1 MKKKQRC
8 YIYTRVSTA
17 IQVDGYSLD
26 AQRDK
31 LIKYAEYQ
39 ELDIAHEYSDQGKSG
54 KSVEGR
60 PEFMQM
66 LEDIKSEKDQ
76 VSYVLVFKLSR
87 FGRNAADVLSSL
99 QLMQDYGV
107 NLVCVEDGI
116 DSSKDAGK
124 LMISVL
130 SAVAEIEREN
140 IQIQTMEGRKQKA
153 REGKWNGGLPP
164 YGYKLVNGLL
174 MIEEEEAEII
184 RIIFDKYLNTSMG
197 SIAITEYLNSHGYK
211 KKLRQ
216 NNTLD
221 YFTENFISKVLDN
234 AVYCGRIT
242 YGKRTMEKVIGTRN
256 EYRQVRKDD
265 YIDVKGIH
273 EGIITEEE
281 WAQVQIKRKS
291 MAAYQPKTH
300 SLEHE
305 HILSGLLKC
314 PKCGGP
320 MYGNVNRKKKKDG
333 SSYKDYFFYRCQR
346 RKVIDGKKC
355 DYKRQWSEELIDD
368 AVSEL
373 ICSLVTKPKF
383 EEHLRKKVGDKIDT
397 KELES
402 EIEYLKKQIQSKKNA
417 KERLGMEIDRLDETD
432 RLYEL
437 KYEDMQ
443 GRLYKLYEDIDE
455 MEEKVQVLQRRI
467 DNIMR
472 QKISGDQVYEFLLAF
487 DRLYK
492 ELSDVDKKK
501 FMNTFVERI
510 EIYEEKQTSGQVLKK
525 IRFRFPI
532 YFNGEEIDEISWDN
546 DATVET
552 VCLLSKLH
560 EAKHHV
566 NVTVDMDEMDL
577 TSAESKATYEEIKKY
592 VAVHNDGMKVSN
604 LYIAQVQAKYGII
617 ERENYNL
624 PKSEDTKHP
633 QCPKEKEDAIVD
645 ALRFFRMI

>member
-242 YGKRTMEKVIGTRN
+242 YGKRTMEKVTGTRN

-291 MAAYQPKTH
+291 MAAYQPKSH

-492 ELSDVDKKK
+492 ELSEVDKKK

-552 VCLLSKLH
+552 VCLLSKV
-560 EAKHHV
+560 K
-566 NVTVDMDEMDL
+566 
-577 TSAESKATYEEIKKY
+577 
-592 VAVHNDGMKVSN
+592 
-604 LYIAQVQAKYGII
+604 
-617 ERENYNL
+617 
-624 PKSEDTKHP
+624 
-633 QCPKEKEDAIVD
+633 
-645 ALRFFRMI
+645 

>member
-552 VCLLSKLH
+552 VCLLSNRKPDSYVHLNL
-560 EAKHHV
+560 KMK
-566 NVTVDMDEMDL
+566 D
-577 TSAESKATYEEIKKY
+577 YYRIK
-592 VAVHNDGMKVSN
+592 D
-604 LYIAQVQAKYGII
+604 AQ
-617 ERENYNL
+617 
-624 PKSEDTKHP
+624 
-633 QCPKEKEDAIVD
+633 KEQDKK
-645 ALRFFRMI
+645 

>member
-552 VCLLSKLH
+552 VVLMSRVEGK
-560 EAKHHV
+560 
-566 NVTVDMDEMDL
+566 
-577 TSAESKATYEEIKKY
+577 
-592 VAVHNDGMKVSN
+592 
-604 LYIAQVQAKYGII
+604 
-617 ERENYNL
+617 
-624 PKSEDTKHP
+624 
-633 QCPKEKEDAIVD
+633 
-645 ALRFFRMI
+645 

>member
-355 DYKRQWSEELIDD
+355 DYKRQWSEKLIDD

-552 VCLLSKLH
+552 VCLLSRNK
-560 EAKHHV
+560 
-566 NVTVDMDEMDL
+566 
-577 TSAESKATYEEIKKY
+577 
-592 VAVHNDGMKVSN
+592 
-604 LYIAQVQAKYGII
+604 
-617 ERENYNL
+617 
-624 PKSEDTKHP
+624 
-633 QCPKEKEDAIVD
+633 
-645 ALRFFRMI
+645 

>member
-552 VCLLSKLH
+552 VVLMSRVK
-560 EAKHHV
+560 
-566 NVTVDMDEMDL
+566 
-577 TSAESKATYEEIKKY
+577 
-592 VAVHNDGMKVSN
+592 
-604 LYIAQVQAKYGII
+604 
-617 ERENYNL
+617 
-624 PKSEDTKHP
+624 
-633 QCPKEKEDAIVD
+633 
-645 ALRFFRMI
+645 

>member
-552 VCLLSKLH
+552 CVLLSKLKSTPH
-560 EAKHHV
+560 IEV
-566 NVTVDMDEMDL
+566 EVELDELEL
-577 TSAESKATYEEIKKY
+577 TRAESKATYAEIKQY
-592 VAVHNDGMKVSN
+592 VLENFGLKVSQ
-604 LYIAQVQAKYGII
+604 LYIAQVKRKHGLI
-617 ERENYNL
+617 ERINYNVGEG
-624 PKSEDTKHP
+624 KARVP
-633 QCPKEKEDAIVD
+633 QVPEEKEKAIED
-645 ALRFFRMI
+645 ALRHFQMI

>member
-552 VCLLSKLH
+552 VVGLQRK
-560 EAKHHV
+560 
-566 NVTVDMDEMDL
+566 
-577 TSAESKATYEEIKKY
+577 
-592 VAVHNDGMKVSN
+592 
-604 LYIAQVQAKYGII
+604 
-617 ERENYNL
+617 
-624 PKSEDTKHP
+624 DT
-633 QCPKEKEDAIVD
+633 
-645 ALRFFRMI
+645 

>member
-242 YGKRTMEKVIGTRN
+242 YSKRTMEKVIGTRN

-552 VCLLSKLH
+552 VCCLH
-560 EAKHHV
+560 RV
-566 NVTVDMDEMDL
+566 N
-577 TSAESKATYEEIKKY
+577 S
-592 VAVHNDGMKVSN
+592 
-604 LYIAQVQAKYGII
+604 
-617 ERENYNL
+617 
-624 PKSEDTKHP
+624 
-633 QCPKEKEDAIVD
+633 
-645 ALRFFRMI
+645 

>member
-1 MKKKQRC
+1 MKKSSHRDDLRIMIDAALRQRP
-8 YIYTRVSTA
+8 
-17 IQVDGYSLD
+17 DGFD
-26 AQRDK
+26 A
-31 LIKYAEYQ
+31 
-39 ELDIAHEYSDQGKSG
+39 
-54 KSVEGR
+54 
-60 PEFMQM
+60 FMQM

-552 VCLLSKLH
+552 VCCLH
-560 EAKHHV
+560 RV
-566 NVTVDMDEMDL
+566 N
-577 TSAESKATYEEIKKY
+577 S
-592 VAVHNDGMKVSN
+592 
-604 LYIAQVQAKYGII
+604 
-617 ERENYNL
+617 
-624 PKSEDTKHP
+624 
-633 QCPKEKEDAIVD
+633 
-645 ALRFFRMI
+645 